1 MCLSQVEQM
10 VRIARD
16 AATVIALI
24 VGGAWTYWLFVQN
37 RQKYPR
43 ATIRHRIRHWRIGEG
58 KMLLRVDVQ
67 IRNSGKVLISL
78 VESRTTVQQ
87 VLPLADDIRS
97 KMRIGGD
104 LIEDGDSEVAWPTIG
119 ELEVQYERDQCEIE
133 PSETQGIEYDFIV
146 DDDVGTVQV
155 YSYVMNEK
163 KRRKKLSWD
172 LTTLYDITDGER
184 A

>member
-43 ATIRHRIRHWRIGEG
+43 ATIGHRIRHWRLGEG
-58 KMLLRVDVQ
+58 RILLHVDVTM
-67 IRNSGKVLISL
+67 RNTGNVLISI

-87 VLPLADDIRS
+87 VLPVSEAIGQTIRD
-97 KMRIGGD
+97 GGD
-104 LIEDGDSEVAWPTIG
+104 LIQEGQSDVEWPTIG
-119 ELEVQYERDQCEIE
+119 NIQLQYPKDECEIE
-133 PSETQGIEYDFIV
+133 PSESQGIEHDFILG
-146 DDDVGTVQV
+146 DDVRTVQV

-184 A
+184 G